1 MKTSWIKMLVIAG
14 SLSLLVGCSADR
26 AQLVSQPSAAKPGDT
41 IPVVLSDVYVVV
53 STTAT
58 TSAAYKRDSLH
69 VVYGLPAGWSVV
81 SSDYY
86 VANGLRLNQ
95 IAGIAADS
103 ALLLTLLQD
112 SLAAYTSRESAM
124 AADPTWKS
132 FFVHKTLKA
141 HGFSMDSIQVAVDSV
156 GQWVSYGAKINI
168 NIPAGTA
175 MDTSFPVSSLPI
187 DTSTLTSSEK
197 FLFGSVKTI
206 WVKTVPI
213 VCFARIA
220 VGQVQS
226 TFNLYYFSK
235 TDSLPSTAKSILP
248 NYDIGDM
255 AYAAINI
262 NSNNPV
268 LLQPSSRT
276 QHSLLTVGA
285 GPAATTVIKVGSLDG
300 GRISICNAAGKTIRL
315 FQAGAGQS
323 GPIVWDHTTSS
334 GEAVGTGT
342 YVIRLESAGRVLSQ
356 AIRIVK

>member
-1 MKTSWIKMLVIAG
+1 MKKAYVRMLVIAG
-14 SLSLLVGCSADR
+14 ILSLLVGCSADR

-41 IPVVLSDVYVVV
+41 ISVVLSDVYVIV
-53 STTAT
+53 STTST

-69 VVYGLPAGWSVV
+69 VVYGLPSGWSVV

-112 SLAAYTSRESAM
+112 SLAAYTARESAM

-141 HGFSMDSIQVAVDSV
+141 HGFSMDSILVAVDSV
-156 GQWVSYGAKINI
+156 GQWVPYGAKLNI

-197 FLFGSVKTI
+197 FLLGSIKTI
-206 WVKTVPI
+206 WIKTVPI

-226 TFNLYYFSK
+226 TFNLYYFTK
-235 TDSLPSTAKSILP
+235 TDSLPPAATPLLD
-248 NYDIGDM
+248 YDIGDM

-262 NSNNPV
+262 NRNNPV
-268 LLQPSSRT
+268 LLQPSARS
-276 QHSLLTVGA
+276 QHGLLTVGA
-285 GPAATTVIKVGSLDG
+285 GPAATTVINVGSLDG

-315 FQAGAGQS
+315 FQASPNQS

-334 GEAVGTGT
+334 GETVGTGT